1 MSKAQH
7 TQSRHWQL
15 ELNQKPL
22 PKLYH
27 HLFRNICKK
36 DHIWSWICSA
46 AKKTD
51 FQSQLTMSHDA
62 NNNQI
67 HFSPRAEG
75 EASKVKVIE
84 NLISWID
91 NEFIFDFPKHV
102 FTVFQNING
111 EINYRSSQNHNEIGT
126 VTIASRQSHC
136 FPAFPSFSSW
146 WPSSSSLS
154 RACSIHHH
162 HIVMTI
168 MISLYSLL
176 VTIIII
182 IITSFSLLNVGK
194 RK

>member
-1 MSKAQH
+1 MFKANS
-7 TQSRHWQL
+7 QSRML
-15 ELNQKPL
+15 
-22 PKLYH
+22 
-27 HLFRNICKK
+27 I
-36 DHIWSWICSA
+36 A
-46 AKKTD
+46 
-51 FQSQLTMSHDA
+51 A
-62 NNNQI
+62 NNNQS

-146 WPSSSSLS
+146 FYSKRP
-154 RACSIHHH
+154 CSARMAR
-162 HIVMTI
+162 MTC
-168 MISLYSLL
+168 MAKMAKMARS
-176 VTIIII
+176 V
-182 IITSFSLLNVGK
+182 
-194 RK
+194 